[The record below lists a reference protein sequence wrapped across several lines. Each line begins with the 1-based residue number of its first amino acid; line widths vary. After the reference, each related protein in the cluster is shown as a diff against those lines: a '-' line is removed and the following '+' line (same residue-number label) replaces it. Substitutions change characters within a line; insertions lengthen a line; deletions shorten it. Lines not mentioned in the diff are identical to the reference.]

1 MWLGLQR
8 KSLLSLLTMGMF
20 LVMVLVATL
29 PPTAPPQPCFLPSR
43 ESRGIQV
50 QRSKTRELHML
61 REEMLTCL
69 VRVCARP
76 VLPVMMHPG
85 LFSVSFAPPS
95 LLCIRVVCVL
105 T

>member
-1 MWLGLQR
+1 
-8 KSLLSLLTMGMF
+8 
-20 LVMVLVATL
+20 
-29 PPTAPPQPCFLPSR
+29 
-43 ESRGIQV
+43 
-50 QRSKTRELHML
+50 ML